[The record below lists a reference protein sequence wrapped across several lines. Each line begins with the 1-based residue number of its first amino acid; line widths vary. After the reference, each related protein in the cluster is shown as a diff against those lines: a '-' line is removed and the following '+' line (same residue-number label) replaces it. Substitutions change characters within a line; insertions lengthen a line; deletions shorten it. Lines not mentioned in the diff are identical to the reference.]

1 MIQLPSTACPDWAQ
15 RLINRQSIIPAPI
28 YPASADHALT
38 IFKQLRITD
47 LIGKPTFGEASDQW
61 VFDFVSAIFGA
72 YDQQTGDQLIRESL
86 LLVAKKNSK
95 SSLSAGIML
104 TALILCWREDEEHLI
119 IAPTKEVADN
129 SFKPAASMVRA
140 DDELSAMF
148 HVQDHL
154 RSISH
159 RITRN
164 SLKVVAAETDTVSGK
179 KAGRILIDELH
190 IFGERPNADSVLMEA
205 TGGMA
210 SRPEGFVIYLSTQSD
225 KPPAGV
231 FKQKLNYFRNV
242 RDGIIDDPK
251 ALPVLYEYPAEFIK
265 EKKYLEPDQF
275 YIPNPNL
282 GRSVSKEWLVDN
294 LRKALAADIQT
305 LQKFASKHLN
315 VEIGMALRDDLWA
328 GAEFWADSV
337 IPLTLAELI
346 DRSEVVCVGIDG
358 GGLDDLLGLYVI
370 GRDKDSGIW
379 LGWGYGWA
387 HKIALERRKEI
398 APVLRDFENAGC
410 MSIIDQP
417 GPDVEELADI
427 VDQVE
432 SAGLLYQ
439 VGCDPQG
446 IGGILEALES
456 RGIDREKIVAVSQGW
471 RLGSAIK
478 TLERK
483 LAEGVFSPADQPLMS
498 WCVGNS
504 KIEPR
509 ANGILITKTASGRA
523 KIDPVI
529 AMMNATHLMMNNPEP
544 MNVGI
549 VMAVATRGR

>member
-294 LRKALAADIQT
+294 LRKALAADVQT